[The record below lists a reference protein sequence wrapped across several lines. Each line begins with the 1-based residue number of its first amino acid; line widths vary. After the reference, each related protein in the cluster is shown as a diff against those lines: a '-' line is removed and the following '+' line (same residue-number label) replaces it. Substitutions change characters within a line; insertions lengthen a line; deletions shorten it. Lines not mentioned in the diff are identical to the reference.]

1 MTTRQPRY
9 SAEETARRG
18 DAIYE
23 RDIRTQVEPTN
34 RGKVVAI
41 DIDHGVFVIADNALT
56 ASERLLAQYP
66 DAEIWCVRV
75 GSRVL
80 HRIGGRPLWGQGT
93 PCPKFGSAKGLVYMT
108 EDFDEPLEDCQ

>member
-1 MTTRQPRY
+1 MPNRQPRY

-23 RDIRTQVEPTN
+23 RDIRTQVEPSQ

-41 DIDHGVFVIADNALT
+41 DIESGAHVVDDNALA
-56 ASERLLAQYP
+56 ASERLLAQHP
-66 DAEIWCVRV
+66 EAEIWCVRV

-80 HRIGGRPLWGQGT
+80 HRIGGRPVPGRG
-93 PCPKFGSAKGLVYMT
+93 
-108 EDFDEPLEDCQ
+108 